1 MYMFERGHDKEL
13 SQNAEKYEEVYLCG
27 LETYDD
33 VIARLR

>member
-1 MYMFERGHDKEL
+1 MFERSHDKEL
-13 SQNAEKYEEVYLCG
+13 SQNAEKYEEVYLCE